1 MTTYAVRRIVEQLG
15 VSLLDCRHVEDAAGA
30 PTCGAEAE
38 GALVVDDP
46 ADADCPACRLIVLG
60 PGGLN

>member
-1 MTTYAVRRIVEQLG
+1 MTAYAVRRAAEQLG
-15 VSLLDCRHVEDAAGA
+15 ASAADQRHVEDGHGR

-46 ADADCPACRLIVLG
+46 ASADCVACRLIVLG
-60 PGGLN
+60 PRGLN